1 MTVWDT
7 IRSKRSIRKFED
19 KPLSDETIRHIMEA
33 GRRCQSGFNS
43 QPWQFIVVT
52 DKDLLE
58 QLSVIGNSTKHM
70 IGAGMAVMLLS
81 PHAEQSD
88 RYWQDMFDV
97 GQAAAYMQLT
107 AQEMGIGSCP
117 GSVMRADIA
126 RDILGFPDEWDL
138 KLILSFGYPDKAEY
152 PDRPPK
158 QGTRKDFDEIVHFNG
173 WAES

>member
-1 MTVWDT
+1 MTVWET
-7 IRSKRSIRKFED
+7 IRKKRAIRKFED
-19 KPLSDETIRHIMEA
+19 KPLAKADIQRILDA

-52 DKDLLE
+52 DKDLLD
-58 QLSVIGNSTKHM
+58 QLSAIGRSTGHM
-70 IGAGMAVMLLS
+70 KGAAMAVILLS
-81 PHAEQSD
+81 PHPEKSD

-117 GSVMRADIA
+117 GTVYHPDMA
-126 RDILGFPDEWDL
+126 RDILGFPEEWDL
-138 KLILSFGYPDKAEY
+138 KIILSFGYPDKTEY

-158 QGTRKDFDEIVHFNG
+158 QGTRKAFDEVVHING
-173 WAES
+173 W

>member
-1 MTVWDT
+1 MSVWET
-7 IRSKRSIRKFED
+7 IRGKRAIRQFED
-19 KPLSDETIRHIMEA
+19 KPIADNDIKKILEA

-52 DKDLLE
+52 DKNLLQDL
-58 QLSVIGNSTKHM
+58 SNIGNSTKHM

-107 AQEMGIGSCP
+107 AEEMGIGSCP
-117 GSVMRADIA
+117 GSVVRPEIA
-126 RDILGFPDEWDL
+126 REVLGFPDEWDL
-138 KLILSFGYPDKAEY
+138 KLMLSFGYPDKAEY

-158 QGTRKDFDEIVHFNG
+158 QGTRKPYDEVVHLNG
-173 WAES
+173 WSQK

>member
-1 MTVWDT
+1 MTVWET
-7 IRSKRSIRKFED
+7 IRSKRAIRKFED
-19 KPLSDETIRHIMEA
+19 KPLSEEEINRILEA

-52 DKDLLE
+52 ERDLLE
-58 QLSVIGNSTKHM
+58 KLSKIGRSTGHLAGAAMGVI
-70 IGAGMAVMLLS
+70 LLS
-81 PHAEQSD
+81 PHAEKSD

-117 GSVMRADIA
+117 GTVYHPEMA
-126 RDILGFPDEWDL
+126 REILNFPEEWDL
-138 KLILSFGYPDKAEY
+138 KIILSFGYPNKEEY

-158 QGTRKDFDEIVHFNG
+158 QGTRKAFDEVVHLNG
-173 WAES
+173 WTE